1 MSTFSIHLP
10 EHFGETRTYSN
21 RYFVDWWLDFSARK
35 TYCHGNRKLYK
46 RRCCFYCCSFREL
59 LWQFLLQ
66 CIEQDRMSPCVKE
79 IFWNYTRAK
88 VRFSDDPH
96 ILQSNLEKVCETILE
111 LKNKDNSID
120 NHSFLVD
127 QDKFTRFANM
137 LLSYKHFIIP
147 NSYLI
152 ICCMVCILLA
162 GIFIILW
169 V

>member
-1 MSTFSIHLP
+1 MEIENCINGAAVFIAVL
-10 EHFGETRTYSN
+10 
-21 RYFVDWWLDFSARK
+21 SAN
-35 TYCHGNRKLYK
+35 YCDS
-46 RRCCFYCCSFREL
+46 FYCNAEIEEARSLGKPIILIYLED
-59 LWQFLLQ
+59 
-66 CIEQDRMSPCVKE
+66 IEQDRMSPCVKE

-152 ICCMVCILLA
+152 ICCMVCIFLA